1 MNRHKNGKTG
11 PPGFRKK
18 DRFGFEENAF
28 YEAEA
33 YSKIER
39 DVLNG
44 QGSLMK
50 TRSLVLAALCAAL
63 IGVLAQVA
71 VPVPFSP
78 VPFTGQMLG
87 VFLTGAVLGRK
98 LGVISVLTYVL
109 LGVLGLPVFARGMSG
124 VSVLLGPSGGYLVG
138 FVAGVYVLGFVVERG
153 TEGERGYLR
162 SAAGMLLCLIITY
175 LFGLVQLSLVMN
187 LSFKEALL
195 VGAVPFI
202 PVDVVKALLAA
213 RLAVPVRKA
222 LRSAGML

>member
-1 MNRHKNGKTG
+1 
-11 PPGFRKK
+11 
-18 DRFGFEENAF
+18 
-28 YEAEA
+28 
-33 YSKIER
+33 
-39 DVLNG
+39 
-44 QGSLMK
+44 MK

>member
-1 MNRHKNGKTG
+1 
-11 PPGFRKK
+11 
-18 DRFGFEENAF
+18 
-28 YEAEA
+28 
-33 YSKIER
+33 
-39 DVLNG
+39 
-44 QGSLMK
+44 MK

-63 IGVLAQVA
+63 TGVLAQIA

-98 LGVISVLTYVL
+98 LGVISVLSYVL

-124 VSVLLGPSGGYLVG
+124 ASVLLGPSGGYLVG

-153 TEGERGYLR
+153 AEDERGYLR
-162 SAAGMLLCLIITY
+162 SAGGMLLCLIITY

-213 RLAVPVRKA
+213 RVAVPVRKA